1 MMDKLKLKIQELNAR
16 LEVANVI
23 AQYKQKYYD
32 CRPECLHLLFYEYS
46 SSYDITTIFERFIEN
61 PTEYDIS
68 NIQSELRKACFAYFT
83 ELQQAA
89 FENSDDPT
97 AY

>member
-1 MMDKLKLKIQELNAR
+1 MDKLKLKIQELNAR

-32 CRPECLHLLFYEYS
+32 CRPECLHLLFHEYS
-46 SSYDITTIFERFIEN
+46 SSYDITVIFERFIEN
-61 PTEYDIS
+61 PTAYDIP
-68 NIQSELRKACFAYFT
+68 NIKLELRKACFSYFT
-83 ELQQAA
+83 ELQQAV
-89 FENSDDPT
+89 FENNNDPT